1 MCKDKKWTCVFVPPR
16 RRLHSLRK
24 DQTWTAGLLVV
35 GLPSLSAAEQNPCV
49 KPKSGRAFSLRRGD
63 VYIHCV
69 EIKRGRQVCWLLAC
83 SRCRRRSN
91 NPCVN
96 VKRGRVFSF
105 GCGDATFHVDYGLAV
120 VVCGGAQSMCKDK
133 KVTFGFARSRRRP
146 QSMCKAKT
154 WTVGRLICCLTV
166 QFATDRNPCVQ
177 IKR

>member
-1 MCKDKKWTCVFVPPR
+1 MWLAVVVCGGAQSMCKDKKWTCVFAPPR
-16 RRLHSLRK
+16 RRLHSLCK
-24 DQTWTAGLLVV
+24 DKTWTAGLLVIGV
-35 GLPSLSAAEQNPCV
+35 QSLSAAEQ
-49 KPKSGRAFSLRRGD
+49 
-63 VYIHCV
+63 
-69 EIKRGRQVCWLLAC
+69 
-83 SRCRRRSN
+83 

-105 GCGDATFHVDYGLAV
+105 GCGDATFHVDYWLAV